1 MTVEAKR
8 EENEL
13 IFKVAGRVDSS
24 TALLLE
30 KEIKDRLE
38 TDVTEISMDFSML
51 DYISSAGLRVL
62 LTTQKIMNK
71 RNGKLIIRN
80 AAGSVQDIFKI
91 TGFSTILTIV

>member
-71 RNGKLIIRN
+71 RKGKLIIRN
-80 AAGSVQDIFKI
+80 ATGIVQEIFKI